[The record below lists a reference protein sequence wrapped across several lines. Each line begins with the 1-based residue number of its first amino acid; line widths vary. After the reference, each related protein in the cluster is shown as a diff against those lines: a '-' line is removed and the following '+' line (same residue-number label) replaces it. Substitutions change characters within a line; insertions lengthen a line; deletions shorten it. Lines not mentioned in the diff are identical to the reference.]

1 MNIEFRHIEYDDTY
15 ILNIPELKT
24 FRESNIKD
32 ADYIVKLLAY
42 FQWFCLYCYDIFHDT
57 VYQDYNIIQEVFKN
71 HSKISKK
78 MSNNIL
84 HKHLYLCWQ
93 YIKFL
98 SKNINEK
105 NITLYEHT
113 IWQMDHNIESLVI
126 IREAQRQN
134 KIPQN
139 KIYLT
144 CGVKQVLR
152 TRDLFE
158 SCKSLFYIENNTI
171 EDLYL
176 LDLKPIVAFQLRQI
190 IEIYGKRMIG
200 LWSINN
206 LKDGTTSKK
215 FTQIVWKFIKER
227 NNKSKEWH
235 IEFPFEVDNIIAIN
249 DWTNRYTH
257 TANIEEPY
265 LLHFA
270 IQVVAS
276 LFKST
281 KTPIKTIFGNC
292 LKTMFAPVKIVGYNA
307 MKKDFEDYIHTTCKC
322 LFFRRK
328 KKKYSVTWIDT
339 KDIESYIISM

>member
-42 FQWFCLYCYDIFHDT
+42 FQWFCSYCYDIFHET

-93 YIKFL
+93 YIEFL

-113 IWQMDHNIESLVI
+113 IWQVDHSIESLVI
-126 IREAQRQN
+126 IREAQRQD

-139 KIYLT
+139 KIHLT

-176 LDLKPIVAFQLRQI
+176 LDFKPIVAFQLRQI

-200 LWSINN
+200 LWSIDD
-206 LKDGTTSKK
+206 LKNGTTAKQ

-235 IEFPFEVDNIIAIN
+235 IEFPFDVDNIMAIN
-249 DWTNRYTH
+249 DWANKHTH
-257 TANIEEPY
+257 TANIEKPY

-270 IQVVAS
+270 IQIVSS
-276 LFKST
+276 LFKAAKTPT
-281 KTPIKTIFGNC
+281 KTMFGDSQ
-292 LKTMFAPVKIVGYNA
+292 KTMFAPVKIYGYDA
-307 MKKDFEDYIHTTCKC
+307 MIKDFEEYIQPTRKF
-322 LFFRRK
+322 LFFK
-328 KKKYSVTWIDT
+328 KRETKFLVTW
-339 KDIESYIISM
+339 KDKNNVESYIMTN